1 MPDPSK
7 KERITEDTPI
17 KINTSGKYNLNFIDW
32 NNEWEA
38 IMDRDMDSYTS
49 PIFGMDNETF
59 EKIWDE
65 EMEDDLKKYHGVKDD
80 FIG

>member
-1 MPDPSK
+1 
-7 KERITEDTPI
+7 
-17 KINTSGKYNLNFIDW
+17 
-32 NNEWEA
+32 
-38 IMDRDMDSYTS
+38 MDRDMDSYAS
-49 PIFGMDNETF
+49 PIYGMDNETF